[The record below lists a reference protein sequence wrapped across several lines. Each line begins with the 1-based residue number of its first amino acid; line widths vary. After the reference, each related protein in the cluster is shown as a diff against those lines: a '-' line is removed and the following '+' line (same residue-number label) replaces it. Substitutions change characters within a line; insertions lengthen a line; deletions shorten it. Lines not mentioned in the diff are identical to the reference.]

1 MESEFNLNQIIDQIL
16 NSSGIEISEAEL
28 SDVRE
33 NIEKQLER
41 AIWETVLLDLDEE
54 QTTRLS
60 SVFEN
65 KNNLDEFEEKISEIV
80 AEVLGL
86 SEKIHSRLAQEID
99 IITELLKDK

>member
-65 KNNLDEFEEKISEIV
+65 KNNLDEFEEKIS
-80 AEVLGL
+80 
-86 SEKIHSRLAQEID
+86 
-99 IITELLKDK
+99 